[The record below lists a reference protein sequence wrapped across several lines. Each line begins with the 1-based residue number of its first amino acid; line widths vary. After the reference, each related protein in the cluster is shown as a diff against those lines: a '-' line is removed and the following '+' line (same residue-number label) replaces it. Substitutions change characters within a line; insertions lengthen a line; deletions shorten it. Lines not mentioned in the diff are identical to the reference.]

1 MNKKKWNTFL
11 LCDFIM
17 NPLVCQPN
25 DCPPAKKK
33 KKNSSISE
41 TLYSALRLSTM
52 FMSLKMTFY

>member
-25 DCPPAKKK
+25 DRPPAKKK
-33 KKNSSISE
+33 KKKLIYIWNSV
-41 TLYSALRLSTM
+41 
-52 FMSLKMTFY
+52 